1 MTNKDMLLP
10 TGVFGL
16 DTVLGGGLS
25 RPSLVAIIG
34 APGAGKTVLASQIL
48 FHAARRGLK
57 TIIFTSFSEGVEQYI
72 QHMQPLEFF
81 DTAMVGDAV
90 QVFTLASQIRTEDAS
105 PDTAIART
113 IRASGAKV
121 VLLDGF
127 QSVEAQLPA
136 DRSVRA
142 LLSALATQ
150 IRYLDA
156 TVLVTI
162 AGDARDAQFHTEM
175 TIADA
180 AIALRYRV
188 QGRRHER
195 LVEIVKLRGRAQ

>member
-72 QHMQPLEFF
+72 QLGLTQLRACAPFQPAGSHEGRCSCCSE
-81 DTAMVGDAV
+81 TAGW
-90 QVFTLASQIRTEDAS
+90 
-105 PDTAIART
+105 
-113 IRASGAKV
+113 
-121 VLLDGF
+121 LD
-127 QSVEAQLPA
+127 E
-136 DRSVRA
+136 
-142 LLSALATQ
+142 
-150 IRYLDA
+150 
-156 TVLVTI
+156 
-162 AGDARDAQFHTEM
+162 
-175 TIADA
+175 
-180 AIALRYRV
+180 
-188 QGRRHER
+188 
-195 LVEIVKLRGRAQ
+195 